1 MIYDYLRKLC
11 VGLGIKLIYTSN
23 KILML
28 SSQVKN
34 GIPYIRAHKIFK
46 TCPKSI
52 AQVVVDYFVTLE
64 GREKKEAILR
74 AFIKNKLKRDK
85 FTIKVNDKR
94 FRTVVEQSM
103 PKNMK
108 NQDNNV
114 LTEFTID
121 TIAVKDFWG
130 NDMNYSKDKKLTPKN
145 DDLMELDIIIKP
157 PVT

>member
-1 MIYDYLRKLC
+1 
-11 VGLGIKLIYTSN
+11 
-23 KILML
+23 
-28 SSQVKN
+28 
-34 GIPYIRAHKIFK
+34 
-46 TCPKSI
+46 
-52 AQVVVDYFVTLE
+52 
-64 GREKKEAILR
+64 
-74 AFIKNKLKRDK
+74 
-85 FTIKVNDKR
+85 
-94 FRTVVEQSM
+94 M